1 MKGINTNTALIVGG
15 GIVILLLTT
24 GILKGTGLI
33 QPEAPTPRID
43 LSKPPK
49 IGTTTC
55 KSSYTAATIRTGI
68 FQKWAKQVYDAKGF
82 FKDNEAAVYDIFL
95 NKIKTRGDLYLLN
108 QYFSLYHSGQI
119 IQFIAGFMSNKEI
132 KPIFDRINKLPCNL

>member
-1 MKGINTNTALIVGG
+1 VKGINPNTAILVGG

-33 QPEAPTPRID
+33 QTPAPTPKID

-49 IGTTTC
+49 VGTTIC
-55 KSSYTAATIRTGI
+55 KSSYTAAQIRTGI
-68 FQKWAKQVYDAKGF
+68 FQKWAKQIFDAKGF

-108 QYFSLYHSGQI
+108 QYFSLYHNGQI
-119 IQFIAGFMSNKEI
+119 VQFINGFMSSKEI
-132 KPIFDRINKLPCNL
+132 KPIYDRINRLPCNL

>member
-49 IGTTTC
+49 VGTTTC

-68 FQKWAKQVYDAKGF
+68 FQKWAKQIYDAKGF

>member
-1 MKGINTNTALIVGG
+1 MKGINTNTALIIGG

-33 QPEAPTPRID
+33 QPEAPTPKVD

-49 IGTTTC
+49 VGTTTC
-55 KSSYTAATIRTGI
+55 KSSYTQATIRTGI
-68 FQKWAKQVYDAKGF
+68 FQKWAKQIFDAKGF
-82 FKDNEAAVYDIFL
+82 FKDNEAAVFDIML

-108 QYFSLYHSGQI
+108 QYFSLYHKGQL
-119 IQFIAGFMSNKEI
+119 IQYMASFMRAKEL